1 MRSSSKLSSNVMN
14 SSDLCTVLVAGLCI
28 AQKIRPCTIEGD
40 VSLETMMGN
49 CTHHEHILDRR
60 EVSHDVQDKV
70 QVKHS
75 FRSNHDPT
83 ALACASA
90 VRRKTSGSSILREK
104 A

>member
-1 MRSSSKLSSNVMN
+1 
-14 SSDLCTVLVAGLCI
+14 
-28 AQKIRPCTIEGD
+28 
-40 VSLETMMGN
+40 MGN
-49 CTHHEHILDRR
+49 CAHHEHILDRR

-90 VRRKTSGSSILREK
+90 VRRKTSGSSIMRGRIKKYLVEFAQLQCFPLVLEDGQRCREVLPK
-104 A
+104 HIRLDRGAWW